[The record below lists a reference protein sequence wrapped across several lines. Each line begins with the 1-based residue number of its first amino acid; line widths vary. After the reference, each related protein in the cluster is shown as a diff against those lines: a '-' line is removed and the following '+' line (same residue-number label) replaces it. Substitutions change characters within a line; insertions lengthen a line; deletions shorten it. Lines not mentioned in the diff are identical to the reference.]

1 MAFQI
6 LLNMMIAFIWMF
18 LHNVWDALTFVIG
31 YGLGFLLIFVLRRFF
46 KAPFYGKRIVAIVKL
61 VLLFIVELIKS
72 GIMVLGMVISPKLK
86 IKPGVVR
93 METELRGPWEITLL
107 SCLLTLTPGSVV
119 IETAPEQGIL
129 YLHVMD
135 LTDIED
141 TIYKSKIVFE
151 KAILE
156 VMN

>member
-1 MAFQI
+1 M
-6 LLNMMIAFIWMF
+6 
-18 LHNVWDALTFVIG
+18 
-31 YGLGFLLIFVLRRFF
+31 
-46 KAPFYGKRIVAIVKL
+46 
-61 VLLFIVELIKS
+61 
-72 GIMVLGMVISPKLK
+72 
-86 IKPGVVR
+86 
-93 METELRGPWEITLL
+93 EITLL